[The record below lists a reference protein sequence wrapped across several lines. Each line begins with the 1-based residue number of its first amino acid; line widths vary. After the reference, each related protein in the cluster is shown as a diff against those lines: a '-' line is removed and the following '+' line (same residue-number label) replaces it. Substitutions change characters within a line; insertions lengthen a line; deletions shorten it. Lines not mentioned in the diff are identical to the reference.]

1 LPENQDLTFNE
12 FLWMDLDDPLW
23 CDGHFYHSRAPWATD
38 PNLDR
43 VEEEIELLTQEL
55 DRAITWACQ
64 YRDMVLQTINDLEN
78 SSSEEPIRK
87 HSTPFPYESVERL
100 WHSTRSQYTGSN
112 HPWFDVVRSIKEKLT
127 LGVDG
132 DIDDTLERADFNEED
147 PDPPDDEERGENHD
161 WVTVTDI
168 NTDDDAELGEHEQAA
183 AFDETE

>member
-1 LPENQDLTFNE
+1 
-12 FLWMDLDDPLW
+12 
-23 CDGHFYHSRAPWATD
+23 
-38 PNLDR
+38 
-43 VEEEIELLTQEL
+43 
-55 DRAITWACQ
+55 
-64 YRDMVLQTINDLEN
+64 MVSWI
-78 SSSEEPIRK
+78 P
-87 HSTPFPYESVERL
+87 SVERL